1 MTLRWSLSIAFGRWI
16 ACVQGRSAVAACLAA
31 LVLTGCSQH
40 SGNHDLVPASV
51 GSIASQPQR
60 TNLQIAKAS
69 FQRQAYGLA
78 EKHFRLAIEDNRK
91 DAEAW
96 LGLAASYDQLRRF
109 DLADRA
115 YGELRVLIGDNVVIF
130 NNLGYSYTLRGQY
143 AKAATMLARAERLS
157 PDDPQVLENIGFLER
172 RRAEAGQ

>member
-1 MTLRWSLSIAFGRWI
+1 MS
-16 ACVQGRSAVAACLAA
+16 
-31 LVLTGCSQH
+31 GCSQH
-40 SGNHDLVPASV
+40 NGIGDIAPTSV
-51 GSIASQPQR
+51 GSIASQPNR
-60 TNLQIAKAS
+60 TNLQIAKAG

-78 EKHFRLAIEDNRK
+78 EKHFRLAIEDDRK

-96 LGLAASYDQLRRF
+96 LGLAASYDQLKRF

-115 YGELRVLIGDNVVIF
+115 YGELQALIGDNAVVF
-130 NNLGYSYTLRGQY
+130 NNLGYSYTIRGQY

-157 PDDPQVLENIGFLER
+157 PDDPQVIENIGFLDR